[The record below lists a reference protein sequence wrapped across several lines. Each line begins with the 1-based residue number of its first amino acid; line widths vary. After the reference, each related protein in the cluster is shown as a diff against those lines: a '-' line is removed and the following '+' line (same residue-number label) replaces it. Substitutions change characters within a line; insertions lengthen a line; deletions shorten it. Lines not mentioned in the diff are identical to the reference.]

1 MPQRG
6 LSILNYARQ
15 YMTAEEFK
23 RTLKDFVARRG
34 TPDTIV
40 SDNALAFK
48 ATNQWLDV
56 LSQNKDLFNYL
67 NTQRI
72 KWRFNL
78 ARAPWWGGFYERM
91 VSITKASLSKVVGR
105 ALLKYDEL
113 EEVLLDIECFMNN
126 RPLCYQEEEI
136 EYPIL
141 TPNLLIHGTSAYF
154 LEEDLDEMDEKG
166 LVTKRMKFLKIC
178 RQHLRKRW
186 QTEYIHALEER
197 HRKIIG
203 TEETLP
209 AVGSIVMITD
219 SSKIKSKWQIG
230 RIVEMIR
237 GNDGVLRGY
246 KIKTGTGFVVERPLQ
261 LVCDLEICEN
271 KKTNP
276 AKHKETDET
285 QDTEVL
291 PKTRPQ
297 RKAKSAAINIIKGVS
312 LNELED

>member
-1 MPQRG
+1 MFTCAATRAVH
-6 LSILNYARQ
+6 LKLCKT
-15 YMTAEEFK
+15 MTAEEFK

-56 LSQNKDLFNYL
+56 LSQNEDLFNYL

-91 VSITKASLSKVVGR
+91 VGIMKASLSKVVGR

-136 EYPIL
+136 EHPIF

-237 GNDGVLRGY
+237 GKDGVLRGY

-261 LVCDLEICEN
+261 
-271 KKTNP
+271 
-276 AKHKETDET
+276 
-285 QDTEVL
+285 
-291 PKTRPQ
+291 
-297 RKAKSAAINIIKGVS
+297 
-312 LNELED
+312 